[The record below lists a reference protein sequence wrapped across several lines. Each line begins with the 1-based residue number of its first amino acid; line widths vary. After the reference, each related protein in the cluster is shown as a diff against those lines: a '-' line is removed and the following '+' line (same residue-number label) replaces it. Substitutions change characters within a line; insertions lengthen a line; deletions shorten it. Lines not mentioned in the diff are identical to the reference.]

1 MEPRRA
7 ANIVPVIASNRI
19 GRESSRDLEMT
30 FYGSSLITDHRGSLV
45 ESADAKS
52 ETILTASF
60 DLEEIREHRRAWGV
74 FRDRRPDLYHP
85 LLRLDGSQ
93 SVREPKS

>member
-1 MEPRRA
+1 MA
-7 ANIVPVIASNRI
+7 GV
-19 GRESSRDLEMT
+19 
-30 FYGSSLITDHRGSLV
+30 SSLGGWARRPRPRPDPEVLAKPKRRRFTAEYRLRILE

-60 DLEEIREHRRAWGV
+60 DLEEIREYLRAWGV

-93 SVREPKS
+93 SVREPKL